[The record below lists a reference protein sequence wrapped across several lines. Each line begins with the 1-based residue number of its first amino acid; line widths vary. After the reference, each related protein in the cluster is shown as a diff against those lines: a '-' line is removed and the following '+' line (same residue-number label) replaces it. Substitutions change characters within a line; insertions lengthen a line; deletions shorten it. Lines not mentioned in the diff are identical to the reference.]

1 MYFVL
6 RIAGAADTG
15 SVYSDVSAA
24 AHQEN
29 YWRDTNETYN
39 RARLLFSVVP
49 IKPVSD
55 LRGPPGPRPQQ
66 VGKMLDPIMTP
77 SRERKAGHCDYGATR
92 GGTLQRSACTA
103 RPKRTRERSF
113 ARACSSAIVK
123 RARAGR
129 ERLLPQA
136 FRIRPIHGTGRGGSS
151 AFRQELRTLRVE
163 RRSHGRFPRDT
174 DVGEHEAGE
183 VFGRRGVE
191 YFRSVF
197 RFELDLSAVQRLAIQ
212 YELFA

>member
-1 MYFVL
+1 ML

-66 VGKMLDPIMTP
+66 VGKI
-77 SRERKAGHCDYGATR
+77 SGAP
-92 GGTLQRSACTA
+92 A
-103 RPKRTRERSF
+103 
-113 ARACSSAIVK
+113 
-123 RARAGR
+123 
-129 ERLLPQA
+129 
-136 FRIRPIHGTGRGGSS
+136 
-151 AFRQELRTLRVE
+151 
-163 RRSHGRFPRDT
+163 PRDRN
-174 DVGEHEAGE
+174 GYENGLLRELAAL
-183 VFGRRGVE
+183 
-191 YFRSVF
+191 RS
-197 RFELDLSAVQRLAIQ
+197 
-212 YELFA
+212 